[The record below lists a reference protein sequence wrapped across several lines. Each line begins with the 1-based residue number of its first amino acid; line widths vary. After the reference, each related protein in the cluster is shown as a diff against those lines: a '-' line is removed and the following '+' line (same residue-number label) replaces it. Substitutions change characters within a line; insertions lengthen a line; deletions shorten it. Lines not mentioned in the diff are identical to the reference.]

1 MGKPATAVKSGS
13 RRRGQVTLAKGTAP
27 SRTFVTALVNFLH
40 RTDELRRTAYEGD
53 LDLAV
58 VGEVVGLNA
67 SEPMRRDSKFRE
79 KFGDYRVML
88 GVDGQQPTN
97 ALSVAAA
104 TGMPRETARRKLKLL
119 EKRGML
125 VVTKGGYVMKPG
137 FIQSPKNLALAD
149 RAMRETVQFINTCF
163 SLGFV
168 QWVEEP
174 APSRLPARRGR
185 QD

>member
-1 MGKPATAVKSGS
+1 MGKPATAVKGS
-13 RRRGQVTLAKGTAP
+13 QRRRGRVSLSEGAVP

-40 RTDELRRTAYEGD
+40 RTDELRRSAYDGD

-58 VGEVVGLNA
+58 VGEAVGLNA
-67 SEPMRRDSKFRE
+67 SEPMRRDPKFRE
-79 KFGDYRVML
+79 KFGDYRVQV
-88 GVDGQQPTN
+88 GVEGQQPTN

-119 EKRGML
+119 EKRGIL
-125 VVTKGGYVMKPG
+125 VATRGGYVLKPG

-149 RAMRETVQFINTCF
+149 RAMRETVQFINECF
-163 SLGFV
+163 SLGFL

-174 APSRLPARRGR
+174 ASSRLAPRRSR
-185 QD
+185 RD